1 MQENERLT
9 GEWQKKAEL
18 ALTRDQEDL
27 AREALKRKNTFST
40 NADTYRAQW
49 AAQTEMVAKLKDQ
62 LRLLESKYQS
72 ALSQKDVLIARRR
85 RAQAQAQVSQTI
97 SGMPRMDAT
106 AEIDRFERRIRGE
119 EAKAEALTE
128 LGTDSLESQFDALE
142 RDAGVEDELAAL
154 KAKVQG
160 TAAAGTT
167 TTASRAGEGQRARV
181 LPFLAPHSSPH
192 PRGKGWAW
200 RSTSLSGLMNPGV
213 TSFTASRRM
222 VGRIPVGPRSS
233 CDSQRAVFSGWRAW
247 TCSIPPH
254 TLSTRIR

>member
-1 MQENERLT
+1 MGILDRISTILRANINDLLDKSEDPEKMLEQILRDMEGQIGEARNAVATMIAQEKELKADMQENERLT

-49 AAQTEMVAKLKDQ
+49 AAQVEMVAKLKDQ

-160 TAAAGTT
+160 TATVAAGTT
-167 TTASRAGEGQRARV
+167 TT
-181 LPFLAPHSSPH
+181 P
-192 PRGKGWAW
+192 
-200 RSTSLSGLMNPGV
+200 
-213 TSFTASRRM
+213 
-222 VGRIPVGPRSS
+222 
-233 CDSQRAVFSGWRAW
+233 
-247 TCSIPPH
+247 
-254 TLSTRIR
+254 